1 MKRAAVVLIAVL
13 FALPLAADDSPLVH
27 AAKANKKKSTKAKAG
42 KVITNDT
49 LLKSGG
55 HVTTTTPATQT
66 PLPPVAPAAAEAPKT
81 ATAEDAKAK
90 ASAAKVAK
98 KQKEMRDR
106 AMAQAAAGNEGDIP
120 ETLYEDPAVTEAHQ
134 EKVAAEKAP
143 EPKPV
148 PTTTAAASPKP
159 PA

>member
-13 FALPLAADDSPLVH
+13 FALPLAADDSPLVR

-42 KVITNDT
+42 TVITNDT
-49 LLKSGG
+49 LRKRGG

-66 PLPPVAPAAAEAPKT
+66 PLPPVAPAATEAPKT

-90 ASAAKVAK
+90 ASAAKLAK

-134 EKVAAEKAP
+134 EKVATEKAPVP
-143 EPKPV
+143 EPKP
-148 PTTTAAASPKP
+148 TTSTAPPKP